1 MKVINLDRFA
11 KCVLMLSLVAFVASC
26 GDEPEETTAQNQI
39 GVTEE
44 AVQSDEIV
52 TGSVPVE
59 SGEAESGEIM
69 EEESLESIL
78 AKADEIIQRTGGA
91 LNGEVE
97 PEPEETTASGAEETG
112 SVAVAPATD
121 SAAGSADDG
130 QEVVKATPDLIRKVQ
145 QALTDAG
152 LNPGVA
158 DGKLGPRS
166 RGALIDFQK
175 QHGLAEGRITKE
187 TLRELGIDF

>member
-11 KCVLMLSLVAFVASC
+11 KCVLMLSLVVFTSGC
-26 GDEPEETTAQNQI
+26 GDEPEETTGQNQT

-52 TGSVPVE
+52 TGSAVPVE
-59 SGEAESGEIM
+59 PGETESGDVT
-69 EEESLESIL
+69 EESLESIL
-78 AKADEIIQRTGGA
+78 AKADEIIQRTGGT

-97 PEPEETTASGAEETG
+97 PESEETAASDAEENE
-112 SVAVAPATD
+112 SIVAAPATD

-130 QEVVKATPDLIRKVQ
+130 QDVVKATPDLIRKVQ

-166 RGALIDFQK
+166 RSALIDFQK
-175 QHGLAEGRITKE
+175 QHSLAEGKITKE

>member
-11 KCVLMLSLVAFVASC
+11 KCVLMLSLVAFVSGC
-26 GDEPEETTAQNQI
+26 GDEPEETAGQNQT

-59 SGEAESGEIM
+59 PGETESGEVT
-69 EEESLESIL
+69 EESLESIL

-97 PEPEETTASGAEETG
+97 PEPEEMTASDAEETE
-112 SVAVAPATD
+112 SVAAAPAID

-130 QEVVKATPDLIRKVQ
+130 QDVVKATPDLIRKVQ

-175 QHGLAEGRITKE
+175 QHGLAEGKITKE
-187 TLRELGIDF
+187 TLRELRIDF

>member
-1 MKVINLDRFA
+1 MRVINLNRFA
-11 KCVLMLSLVAFVASC
+11 KSVLMLSLVAFVSGC
-26 GDEPEETTAQNQI
+26 GDEPEEAAEQNQI

-52 TGSVPVE
+52 TGSASVE
-59 SGEAESGEIM
+59 SDEADSSEIA

-91 LNGEVE
+91 LSNEIE
-97 PEPEETTASGAEETG
+97 PDPEETTVNAVEETE
-112 SVAVAPATD
+112 SVVAAVTTN
-121 SAAGSADDG
+121 SVAGSAGDD
-130 QEVVKATPDLIRKVQ
+130 QEIVKITPNLVRKVQ

-166 RGALIDFQK
+166 RSALISFQK
-175 QHGLAEGRITKE
+175 QHGLAEGKITKE

>member
-11 KCVLMLSLVAFVASC
+11 KCVLMLSLVAFVAGC

-59 SGEAESGEIM
+59 SGETESGGAM

-78 AKADEIIQRTGGA
+78 AKADEIIQRTGGVS
-91 LNGEVE
+91 GEVE
-97 PEPEETTASGAEETG
+97 PEPEEGAENTTEEAG
-112 SVAVAPATD
+112 SVVAVAPATD

-130 QEVVKATPDLIRKVQ
+130 QEVVKVTPNLIRKVQ

-175 QHGLAEGRITKE
+175 QHGLAEGKITKE

>member
-11 KCVLMLSLVAFVASC
+11 KCVLALSLVAFVSGC
-26 GDEPEETTAQNQI
+26 GDEPEETAGQNQI

-44 AVQSDEIV
+44 AVQSDEIM

-59 SGEAESGEIM
+59 PGEIESGEVT
-69 EEESLESIL
+69 EESLESIL

-97 PEPEETTASGAEETG
+97 PEPEESAENTAEETG
-112 SVAVAPATD
+112 SVAAPASATD

-166 RGALIDFQK
+166 KGALIDFQK
-175 QHGLAEGRITKE
+175 QHGLAEGKITRE

>member
-1 MKVINLDRFA
+1 
-11 KCVLMLSLVAFVASC
+11 
-26 GDEPEETTAQNQI
+26 
-39 GVTEE
+39 
-44 AVQSDEIV
+44 
-52 TGSVPVE
+52 
-59 SGEAESGEIM
+59 M

-97 PEPEETTASGAEETG
+97 PEPEETTTSGAEETG
-112 SVAVAPATD
+112 SVAAAPATD

-175 QHGLAEGRITKE
+175 QHGLAEGKITKE
-187 TLRELGIDF
+187 TLRELGIDPYTPRAHRTHEIAELAALLPAADAAGLEIEFFQRNV

>member
-11 KCVLMLSLVAFVASC
+11 KCVLMLSLVAFTSGC
-26 GDEPEETTAQNQI
+26 GGEPEETTGQNQT

-44 AVQSDEIV
+44 AVQSDEIM

-59 SGEAESGEIM
+59 SGETESGEVT
-69 EEESLESIL
+69 EESLESIL
-78 AKADEIIQRTGGA
+78 AKADEIIQRTGGT
-91 LNGEVE
+91 LNSEVE
-97 PEPEETTASGAEETG
+97 PESEETTASGAEENE
-112 SVAVAPATD
+112 SVVAAPATD
-121 SAAGSADDG
+121 SAARSADDG
-130 QEVVKATPDLIRKVQ
+130 QKAVKATPDLIRKVQ

-166 RGALIDFQK
+166 RSALIDFQK
-175 QHGLAEGRITKE
+175 QHSLAEGKITKE

>member
-11 KCVLMLSLVAFVASC
+11 KCVLMLSLVAFVAGC

-59 SGEAESGEIM
+59 SGETESGEIM

-97 PEPEETTASGAEETG
+97 PEPEETTTSGAEETG
-112 SVAVAPATD
+112 SVAAAPATD
-121 SAAGSADDG
+121 SVAGSADDG

-175 QHGLAEGRITKE
+175 QHGLAEGKITKE

>member
-11 KCVLMLSLVAFVASC
+11 KCVLMLSLVAFVSGC
-26 GDEPEETTAQNQI
+26 GDEPEETARQNQI

-44 AVQSDEIV
+44 AVQSDEIM
-52 TGSVPVE
+52 TGSVSVEPGETE
-59 SGEAESGEIM
+59 SGEVT
-69 EEESLESIL
+69 EESLESIL

-97 PEPEETTASGAEETG
+97 PEPEEMTASDAEETE
-112 SVAVAPATD
+112 SVAAAPATD
-121 SAAGSADDG
+121 LAAGSADDG

-175 QHGLAEGRITKE
+175 QHGLAEGKITKE
-187 TLRELGIDF
+187 TLRELGINF